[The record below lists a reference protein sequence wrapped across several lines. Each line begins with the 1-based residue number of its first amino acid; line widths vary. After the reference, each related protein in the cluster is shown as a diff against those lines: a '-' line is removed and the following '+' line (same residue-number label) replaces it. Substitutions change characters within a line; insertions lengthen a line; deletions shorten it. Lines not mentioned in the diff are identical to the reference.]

1 MNDRQDAFSRL
12 TTEWAWVCA
21 KQDNT
26 DVIFGWL
33 ADAGVLTATDLADL
47 AGLEELL
54 PLMQER
60 DRAQGRAHSDL
71 WLGALL
77 RQAMAEGAAAQL
89 AARVVVQT
97 MLPSARRTATR
108 LLRSYGRRYDEVAQA
123 VIASLCQVV
132 RSYPL
137 ARRPQK
143 IAANLAMETLH
154 LASRE
159 LQRECE
165 AIGEELHEEV
175 AEQTE
180 AGSAADPV
188 ACAEVTL
195 LAEAAA
201 ACGLETSG
209 DAGLAGAR
217 GEMIELLVWALSEKV
232 LAEDGVRAITD
243 HYRAGALPDR
253 EAAQAA
259 GVAPAAW
266 RRRRSRAVERLRD
279 AAPQWLA
286 QAA

>member
-1 MNDRQDAFSRL
+1 MNDRQGAFSRL

-33 ADAGVLTATDLADL
+33 ADAGVLTATDVAGL

-54 PLMQER
+54 PVMQER
-60 DRAQGRAHSDL
+60 DRAQGRAQGDL

-77 RQAMAEGAAAQL
+77 RQATAEGA

-123 VIASLCQVV
+123 VIASLFQVV

-143 IAANLAMETLH
+143 VAANLAMETLH

-159 LQRECE
+159 LQRECD
-165 AIGEELHEEV
+165 AVGEELHEEV
-175 AEQTE
+175 AVAEQLE
-180 AGSAADPV
+180 ADAAADPV
-188 ACAEVTL
+188 ACAEVAL

-201 ACGLETSG
+201 ACGLVTTG

-217 GEMIELLVWALSEKV
+217 GEMIELLVWALGEKV
-232 LAEDGVRAITD
+232 LAEDGVRAIAD
-243 HYRAGALPDR
+243 HYRVGALPDR
-253 EAAQAA
+253 EAARAA

-279 AAPQWLA
+279 AAPEWLA